1 MNKNN
6 VIIITGP
13 TASGKSGLAINLAK
27 KVNGEIISCDC
38 IQVYKELNIGSAK
51 VTPEE
56 MQGIP
61 HYLINILEPNEEF
74 NVSDFINLTDKYI
87 KDILKRNKVPIIVGG
102 TGLYIKALVEGY
114 NLNAVEKDIEYRKYL
129 KNILE
134 TNGNVYLYDML
145 KALDEDKAKSL
156 NVNDTV
162 RIIRALEVIKNGNK
176 KVENKKLDYNFK
188 IFAINFDRAILYDRI
203 NKRVDL
209 MINAGLIDEVKYL
222 KEKYNLTK
230 ESQSMK
236 GIDYKETLDYLE
248 GNISKETLI
257 DLIKQKT
264 RNYAKRQITFIKGI
278 NNVNYLNSDDNNKN
292 LENILKEL
300 KWN

>member
-1 MNKNN
+1 MNKND

-38 IQVYKELNIGSAK
+38 IQVYKKLNIGSAK
-51 VTPEE
+51 VTFNE

-61 HYLINILEPNEEF
+61 HYLIDILEPNEEF
-74 NVSDFINLTDKYI
+74 NVSDFINLADKYI

-102 TGLYIKALVEGY
+102 TGLYIKALVEGF
-114 NLNAVEKDIEYRKYL
+114 NLNAVEKDVEYRNYL
-129 KNILE
+129 KNLID
-134 TNGNVYLYDML
+134 TKGNEYIYEML
-145 KALDEDKAKSL
+145 KELDENKAKSL

-176 KVENKKLDYNFK
+176 KIENKKLDYNFK

-209 MINAGLIDEVKYL
+209 MINNGLIEEVKFL

-230 ESQSMK
+230 ENQSMK

-248 GNISKETLI
+248 GNISKEKLI

-264 RNYAKRQITFIKGI
+264 RNYAKRQITFIKSI
-278 NNVNYLNSDDNNKN
+278 DNVYYLDSEDNNKN
-292 LENILKEL
+292 LENLLKEI